1 LRRRETHRQRNDRS
15 VIVPSRPRKTPGSA
29 RPGRKP
35 KKTGAKPF
43 PAALPT
49 TNDAAVQRGE
59 PRSGAPFPIVGIG
72 ASAGGLEAF
81 THLLAAL
88 PPDTGMGFVLVQHL
102 DPDHESALT
111 QILSRATS
119 LPVREI
125 TNDEVVQANHVYV
138 IPPDTNL
145 SIAGGVL
152 KIRARERSRVPHRS
166 IDAFFESLGLD
177 QRERAVGIV
186 LSGTAN
192 DGTIGLEAIKAEG
205 GITFAQDDSAKHD
218 SMPRS
223 AIAAGCVDLVL
234 SPAGIARELARV
246 ARHPYVAGQPLL
258 VGSEDGGTF
267 ATSHSDNAA
276 KAAPN
281 GYSRILSLLRNHF
294 KRGLLALQANDHRA
308 AHRAAIAAEQASDAG

>member
-1 LRRRETHRQRNDRS
+1 M
-15 VIVPSRPRKTPGSA
+15 PSRPRKTPGSA
-29 RPGRKP
+29 RPGRKT
-35 KKTGAKPF
+35 KKKGAKPS
-43 PAALPT
+43 PAVAPTAAAPPT
-49 TNDAAVQRGE
+49 TDDAAVQRGE

-166 IDAFFESLGLD
+166 IDAFFESLALD
-177 QRERAVGIV
+177 QRERAVGVV
-186 LSGTAN
+186 LSGT
-192 DGTIGLEAIKAEG
+192 
-205 GITFAQDDSAKHD
+205 
-218 SMPRS
+218 
-223 AIAAGCVDLVL
+223 
-234 SPAGIARELARV
+234 
-246 ARHPYVAGQPLL
+246 
-258 VGSEDGGTF
+258 
-267 ATSHSDNAA
+267 
-276 KAAPN
+276 
-281 GYSRILSLLRNHF
+281 
-294 KRGLLALQANDHRA
+294 
-308 AHRAAIAAEQASDAG
+308 